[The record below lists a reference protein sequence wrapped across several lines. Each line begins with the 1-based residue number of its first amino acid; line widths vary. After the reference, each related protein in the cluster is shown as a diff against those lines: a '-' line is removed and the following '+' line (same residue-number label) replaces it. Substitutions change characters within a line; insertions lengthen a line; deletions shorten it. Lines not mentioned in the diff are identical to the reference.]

1 MGSHQLALCIRGS
14 RRGLAEMESY
24 TSLVRLAGVNQPC
37 GYFRQAHRTE
47 FVGPKGEGSRSFTS
61 GLVEQAPPFVLI
73 LHCDMIRIVK
83 VDGHPFQ
90 RDSMN
95 TDFKIGDVVR
105 HKSGGKD
112 ITIIRIEDASV
123 SGVTK
128 KVAFCGWFEGQ
139 NFHEET
145 IPVEML
151 EFVNRWF
158 VAGG

>member
-1 MGSHQLALCIRGS
+1 VDIFDK
-14 RRGLAEMESY
+14 
-24 TSLVRLAGVNQPC
+24 P
-37 GYFRQAHRTE
+37 HRTE
-47 FVGPKGEGSRSFTS
+47 FVGPAEEGRRSFAS
-61 GLVEQAPPFVLI
+61 GRLVEQAPPFVRI
-73 LHCDMIRIVK
+73 LHCDMIRIVR
-83 VDGHPFQ
+83 VDRHPSQ

-95 TDFKIGDVVR
+95 ADFKTGDIVR
-105 HKSGGKD
+105 HKSGGRD
-112 ITIIRIEDASV
+112 ITIIRIEDEGV